1 MSGRS
6 LNAPVVSGTACN
18 NGYWL
23 AGSDGGVFTF
33 GDLHFYGSMVPTPLN
48 EPVVA
53 VIATPSCNGYW
64 LLAAD
69 GGVFA
74 FGDAP
79 FLGSLAHLR
88 RSDVFGFVYFD
99 DMYQLVLRDGTILKP
114 DL

>member
-1 MSGRS
+1 M
-6 LNAPVVSGTACN
+6 VSGAACA

-23 AGSDGGVFTF
+23 AGADGGVFTF
-33 GDLHFYGSMVPTPLN
+33 GELSFHGSMATSRLN

-53 VIATPSCNGYW
+53 IIATPGCAGYW

-79 FLGSLAHLR
+79 FMGSLASQR
-88 RSDVFGFVYFD
+88 RKDVFGFVFYGSF
-99 DMYQLVLRDGTILKP
+99 YSLVLRDGSVVTPRPLESR
-114 DL
+114 